1 MTFVPGRDNFSQRKE
16 KFGLCPDLISETIF
30 SGPTIRLYDE
40 VQLNQC
46 SRNSLIALAPF
57 PPGYGK
63 SFPAYF
69 RPDKPIGR
77 AGLGPGARTK
87 IKTGDRRCGQRIC
100 VCFNPFGT
108 KFVSH
113 PLNPSLLPWQRQ
125 QMNGGFFFYYYFFL
139 LLLRKSFLIFFL
151 FFFSH
156 ARVVCVCGGR
166 TQLCHRCLDKRNRK
180 CVSRTEWIKASK
192 RVREC
197 GLISQILSFLLFVL
211 LSQKVTSSQNFVVG
225 VGMFAKLPYGCL
237 CMGN

>member
-1 MTFVPGRDNFSQRKE
+1 M
-16 KFGLCPDLISETIF
+16 L
-30 SGPTIRLYDE
+30 
-40 VQLNQC
+40 
-46 SRNSLIALAPF
+46 RNSLIALAPF

-87 IKTGDRRCGQRIC
+87 IRQGTVAVDNES

-125 QMNGGFFFYYYFFL
+125 QMNGGFFLYYYFF
-139 LLLRKSFLIFFL
+139 
-151 FFFSH
+151 FFFFFCESPFLYSF
-156 ARVVCVCGGR
+156 CFSSLMPGLYVCGGR

-197 GLISQILSFLLFVL
+197 GLISQIFSFLLFVL

-225 VGMFAKLPYGCL
+225 VGMFTKLPYGCL

>member
-1 MTFVPGRDNFSQRKE
+1 M
-16 KFGLCPDLISETIF
+16 L
-30 SGPTIRLYDE
+30 
-40 VQLNQC
+40 
-46 SRNSLIALAPF
+46 RNSLIALAPF

-87 IKTGDRRCGQRIC
+87 IRQGTVAVDNES

-125 QMNGGFFFYYYFFL
+125 QMNGGFFLYYYFFSSSAKVPSYILFVFL
-139 LLLRKSFLIFFL
+139 LLCQGW
-151 FFFSH
+151 
-156 ARVVCVCGGR
+156 CVCGGR

-180 CVSRTEWIKASK
+180 CVSRTEWIKVSK

-197 GLISQILSFLLFVL
+197 GLISQIFSFLLFVL

-225 VGMFAKLPYGCL
+225 VGMFTKLPYGCL

>member
-1 MTFVPGRDNFSQRKE
+1 M
-16 KFGLCPDLISETIF
+16 L
-30 SGPTIRLYDE
+30 
-40 VQLNQC
+40 
-46 SRNSLIALAPF
+46 RNSLIALAPF
-57 PPGYGK
+57 PPGCGK

-87 IKTGDRRCGQRIC
+87 IRQG
-100 VCFNPFGT
+100 
-108 KFVSH
+108 
-113 PLNPSLLPWQRQ
+113 PSLWTTNLCASTRSAQNSWVILWIHRCCHD
-125 QMNGGFFFYYYFFL
+125 NDNRWTVDFSFIIIFFSSSSAKVPSYILFVFL
-139 LLLRKSFLIFFL
+139 LLCQGW
-151 FFFSH
+151 
-156 ARVVCVCGGR
+156 CVCGGR

-197 GLISQILSFLLFVL
+197 GLISQIFSFLLFVL

-225 VGMFAKLPYGCL
+225 VGMFTKLLYGRL